1 MQQFTMDDTT
11 AAMDIWKRPRPV
23 RLELEKLA
31 RGTINQASDRRHGER
46 TFRVL
51 VGAGRDCVLHSA
63 ELPITLIPLRGRV
76 KLTEGDSTRL
86 LHAGQLFV
94 GDGGQRVQIIGG
106 GDSLWMALAA
116 PPGAWRQFVDVISEQ
131 TIPAPVLLP
140 ATHVADRTI
149 VRAAVRLAREAR
161 DHASSERSEGA
172 VLRFVALLLDL
183 QSMFDPLIARCPGR
197 TLGQRRGVFLRLQ
210 RVCNYMESNS
220 DLDLGIAGFARVAN
234 YSPCHFLRT
243 FNTVYGKTPHAVL
256 IEQRLKRAL
265 RLVNDTALSITEVA
279 HASGFEDRCAFSRSF
294 KRRYGETASAVRE
307 RRLASV
313 ALCE

>member
-1 MQQFTMDDTT
+1 M
-11 AAMDIWKRPRPV
+11 
-23 RLELEKLA
+23 
-31 RGTINQASDRRHGER
+31 
-46 TFRVL
+46 
-51 VGAGRDCVLHSA
+51 LHSMGM
-63 ELPITLIPLRGRV
+63 PTVLIPLRGRV
-76 KLTEGDSTRL
+76 NLPRAKAPRFCTRASCFLSEGGN
-86 LHAGQLFV
+86 H
-94 GDGGQRVQIIGG
+94 VQAIGSS
-106 GDSLWMALAA
+106 DSLWVALIA
-116 PPGAWRQFVDVISEQ
+116 PPGVWRQFVDVISEQ

-149 VRAAVRLAREAR
+149 RRAAVRLAREVR
-161 DHASSERSEGA
+161 NHAASGEAEGA
-172 VLRFVALLLDL
+172 ALRFVALLLDL
-183 QSMFDPLIARCPGR
+183 QSAFDPLIMRCPGR

-265 RLVNDTALSITEVA
+265 RLVSDTALSITEVA
-279 HASGFEDRCAFSRSF
+279 RASGFEDRCAFARSF
-294 KRRYGETASAVRE
+294 KRRFGETATAVRV
-307 RRLASV
+307 RRLADA

>member
-1 MQQFTMDDTT
+1 MQLSMDETATT
-11 AAMDIWKRPRPV
+11 MDIWKRPRPV
-23 RLELEKLA
+23 RLEFQKLA
-31 RGTINQASDRRHGER
+31 RVTINQAADRRHCER
-46 TFRVL
+46 AFRVL
-51 VGAGRDCVLHSA
+51 VGSGRDCVLHSA
-63 ELPITLIPLRGRV
+63 ELPLMLMPLRGRV

-86 LHAGQLFV
+86 LQVRQLFV
-94 GDGGQRVQIIGG
+94 SDGGQRVQIIGG
-106 GDSLWMALAA
+106 NDSLWMAVAA
-116 PPGAWRQFVDVISEQ
+116 PAGAWRQFVDVISEQ
-131 TIPAPVLLP
+131 TVPAPMLLP

-149 VRAAVRLAREAR
+149 ARAAVRLAREAR
-161 DHASSERSEGA
+161 DHAGSGRSEGA

-183 QSMFDPLIARCPGR
+183 QSIFDPLIARCPGR

-256 IEQRLKRAL
+256 IDQRLKRAL

-307 RRLASV
+307 RRLAAAAV
-313 ALCE
+313 GE

>member
-1 MQQFTMDDTT
+1 MQLSMDDTT
-11 AAMDIWKRPRPV
+11 AAFEIWKRPPPV
-23 RLELEKLA
+23 HLEFEQLV
-31 RGTINQASDRRHGER
+31 RGSINQASDRRHGER
-46 TFRVL
+46 TLRLL
-51 VGAGRDCVLHSA
+51 VGSGRDCVLHSA
-63 ELPITLIPLRGRV
+63 ELPIMVIPLRGRV
-76 KLTEGDSTRL
+76 KLTESDSTRL
-86 LHAGQLFV
+86 LHRGQLFV
-94 GDGGQRVQIIGG
+94 GDGGQRAQIIGG
-106 GDSLWMALAA
+106 NDSLWMALVA
-116 PPGAWRQFVDVISEQ
+116 PAGAWRQFVDVISEQ

-140 ATHVADRTI
+140 ATHGCDRALL
-149 VRAAVRLAREAR
+149 RAAVRLAREAR
-161 DHASSERSEGA
+161 DHASSGRSEGA

-210 RVCNYMESNS
+210 RVCNYMESSS
-220 DLDLGIAGFARVAN
+220 DLDLGIVGFARVAN

-294 KRRYGETASAVRE
+294 KRRYGETATAVRE
-307 RRLASV
+307 RRLAAAAV
-313 ALCE
+313 CE

>member
-1 MQQFTMDDTT
+1 MQSPMEETFSAIDL
-11 AAMDIWKRPRPV
+11 WKRPKPV
-23 RLELEKLA
+23 RLEFEKLV

-51 VGAGRDCVLHSA
+51 AGSGRDCVLHSA
-63 ELPITLIPLRGRV
+63 ELPIVLIPLRGRV
-76 KLTEGDSTRL
+76 KLTEGDGTRVL
-86 LHAGQLFV
+86 DRRQLFV

-106 GDSLWMALAA
+106 NDSLWMALVA
-116 PPGAWRQFVDVISEQ
+116 PSSAWRQFVDVISEQ
-131 TIPAPVLLP
+131 TLPAPVLLP
-140 ATHVADRTI
+140 ATHAADRAV
-149 VRAAVRLAREAR
+149 VRACVRLAREAR
-161 DHASSERSEGA
+161 DHASSGRSEGA
-172 VLRFVALLLDL
+172 VLRVVALLLDL
-183 QSMFDPLIARCPGR
+183 QSVFDPLIARCPGR

-210 RVCNYMESNS
+210 RVCNYMESGS

-243 FNTVYGKTPHAVL
+243 FNTVYGRTPHAVL

-294 KRRYGETASAVRE
+294 KRRYGETATAVRE
-307 RRLASV
+307 RSLAAAAV
-313 ALCE
+313 GE

>member
-1 MQQFTMDDTT
+1 MQFHTEDTF
-11 AAMDIWKRPRPV
+11 AATDIWKRPRPV
-23 RLELEKLA
+23 RLEFDRLA
-31 RGTINQASDRRHGER
+31 RGTINQTAERRHCER

-51 VGAGRDCVLHSA
+51 VGSGRDSVLHNA
-63 ELPITLIPLRGRV
+63 ELPIALVALRGRV
-76 KLTEGDSTRL
+76 KLTEGDSARL
-86 LHAGQLFV
+86 LHTGQLFV
-94 GDGGQRVQIIGG
+94 SDGGQRVQIIGSH
-106 GDSLWMALAA
+106 DSLWMALVA
-116 PPGAWRQFVDVISEQ
+116 PAGAWRQYADVISEQ

-140 ATHVADRTI
+140 ATHAADRTV

-161 DHASSERSEGA
+161 DHASSGRSEGA

-183 QSMFDPLIARCPGR
+183 QSVFDPLIARCPGR

-210 RVCNYMESNS
+210 RVCNAMESNS

-294 KRRYGETASAVRE
+294 KRRYGETATAVRE
-307 RRLASV
+307 RSLAAAAV
-313 ALCE
+313 GE

>member
-1 MQQFTMDDTT
+1 MDET
-11 AAMDIWKRPRPV
+11 AVAEAWKRPRPV
-23 RLELEKLA
+23 RIEFERLA
-31 RGTINQASDRRHGER
+31 RGTINQTADRRHGER
-46 TFRVL
+46 SFRVFA
-51 VGAGRDCVLHSA
+51 GSGRDCVLHSA
-63 ELPITLIPLRGRV
+63 ELPIVVLPLRGRV

-86 LHAGQLFV
+86 LGVGQVFV

-106 GDSLWMALAA
+106 TDSLWTALAA
-116 PPGAWRQFVDVISEQ
+116 PAGAWRQFVDVISEQ

-140 ATHVADRTI
+140 ATHVVDRTLA
-149 VRAAVRLAREAR
+149 RAIVRLAREAR
-161 DHASSERSEGA
+161 DHPGSGRTEGS

-197 TLGQRRGVFLRLQ
+197 TLGQRRGVFVRLQ

-256 IEQRLKRAL
+256 IDQRLKRAL
-265 RLVNDTALSITEVA
+265 RLVHDTALSITEVA

-307 RRLASV
+307 RRLAAAAV
-313 ALCE
+313 GE

>member
-11 AAMDIWKRPRPV
+11 AATDIWKRPRPV
-23 RLELEKLA
+23 RLEFEKLA
-31 RGTINQASDRRHGER
+31 RGTINQATDRRHGER
-46 TFRVL
+46 TFRVI
-51 VGAGRDCVLHSA
+51 VGSGRDCVLHGA

-86 LHAGQLFV
+86 VHPGQLFV
-94 GDGGQRVQIIGG
+94 GDGGQRVQIIGS

-116 PPGAWRQFVDVISEQ
+116 PAGAWRQFVDVISEQ

-140 ATHVADRTI
+140 ATHIADRTI

-161 DHASSERSEGA
+161 DHASSGRSEGA

-183 QSMFDPLIARCPGR
+183 QSVFDPLIARCPGR
-197 TLGQRRGVFLRLQ
+197 TLGQRRGVFQRLQ
-210 RVCNYMESNS
+210 RVCNSMESNS

-265 RLVNDTALSITEVA
+265 QLVHETALSITEVA

-294 KRRYGETASAVRE
+294 KRRFGETATAVRE
-307 RRLASV
+307 RRLAAAAV
-313 ALCE
+313 GE

>member
-11 AAMDIWKRPRPV
+11 AAFDIWKRPRPV

-31 RGTINQASDRRHGER
+31 RGTINQAADRRHGER

-51 VGAGRDCVLHSA
+51 VGSGRDCVLHSA
-63 ELPITLIPLRGRV
+63 ELPIALIPLRGRV

-94 GDGGQRVQIIGG
+94 GDGVQRVQIIGG
-106 GDSLWMALAA
+106 GDSLLMALAA
-116 PPGAWRQFVDVISEQ
+116 PAGAWRQFVDVISEQ

-161 DHASSERSEGA
+161 DHASSGRSEGA

-313 ALCE
+313 AVCE

>member
-1 MQQFTMDDTT
+1 MLSTMDETS
-11 AAMDIWKRPRPV
+11 AANDIWKRPRPV
-23 RLELEKLA
+23 RLEFEKLV
-31 RGTINQASDRRHGER
+31 RGTINQAVDRRHGER
-46 TFRVL
+46 TLRVL
-51 VGAGRDCVLHSA
+51 AGSGRDCVLHSV
-63 ELPITLIPLRGRV
+63 ELPIVLLPLRGRV

-106 GDSLWMALAA
+106 NDSLWMALVA
-116 PPGAWRQFVDVISEQ
+116 PAGAWRQFVDVISEQ

-140 ATHVADRTI
+140 AAHAADRTI
-149 VRAAVRLAREAR
+149 ARAAVRLAREAR
-161 DHASSERSEGA
+161 DHATSGRSEGA
-172 VLRFVALLLDL
+172 ALRFVALLLDL
-183 QSMFDPLIARCPGR
+183 QSVFDPLIARCPGR

-210 RVCNYMESNS
+210 RVCNYMESSS

-307 RRLASV
+307 RRLAAAV
-313 ALCE
+313 VGE